1 MRKRVFGVLLAAF
14 LLVGALTG
22 VASAVPQGEH
32 PKHETVE
39 VTCPE
44 FQRGQ
49 GQEKAGVFTQRLPS
63 KAHDP
68 GEGTRTSLDKSAG
81 GPQCETD
88 PPLPE
93 ED

>member
-14 LLVGALTG
+14 LLVGALSG

-49 GQEKAGVFTQRLPS
+49 GQGQEKAGVFTQRLPS
-63 KAHDP
+63 KASEP
-68 GEGTRTSLDKSAG
+68 GGHGDVA
-81 GPQCETD
+81 
-88 PPLPE
+88 
-93 ED
+93 

>member
-22 VASAVPQGEH
+22 VASAVPPGDH

-49 GQEKAGVFTQRLPS
+49 GQEEAGVFTQRLPS
-63 KAHDP
+63 KAGEP
-68 GEGTRTSLDKSAG
+68 GEGTETSLEKSAG
-81 GPQCETD
+81 GTQCNVE
-88 PPLPE
+88 
-93 ED
+93 